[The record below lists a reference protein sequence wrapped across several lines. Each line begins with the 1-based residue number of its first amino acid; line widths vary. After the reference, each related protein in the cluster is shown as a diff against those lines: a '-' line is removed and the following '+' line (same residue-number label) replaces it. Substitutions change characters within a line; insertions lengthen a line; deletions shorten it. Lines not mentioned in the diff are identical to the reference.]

1 MYTRKEG
8 MEMTI
13 EDRAMEVMRYSEELE
28 KEFNRWE
35 ENSFQK
41 ILFKQLGLDIHLV
54 SGLLFKPGGE
64 RVTLFLR
71 LNNDFV
77 EVDQVLFDYKDF
89 LIARLTETK
98 ELRRIKYSTIREITL
113 KSGEIVKIH
122 HEN

>member
-1 MYTRKEG
+1 
-8 MEMTI
+8 MTI